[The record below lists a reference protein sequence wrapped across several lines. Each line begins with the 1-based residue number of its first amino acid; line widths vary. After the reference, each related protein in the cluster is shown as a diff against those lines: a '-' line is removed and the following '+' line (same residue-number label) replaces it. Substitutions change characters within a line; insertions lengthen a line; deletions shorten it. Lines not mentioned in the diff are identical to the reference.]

1 MKIKSNEDNWQKKKI
16 LNAKNHQVK
25 AFKYIN
31 DSVVIKRERGRIIH
45 LESREKLIDFAS
57 CSYLGLDLDE
67 RVIEASQHELEN
79 FGVNFA
85 IARTRLRVKSF
96 VILEDLLQK
105 IFCDSFVTLFS
116 SLHLTHLGFIPL
128 LSSGEMPSFPVKK
141 NGVYFIVDKTAHAS
155 IQINRGLMEQ
165 FGIVLVVDFQ
175 NDKELSNAFAFAY
188 KNEMTPISLSD
199 SVGSMGGI
207 VPLTHLFN
215 LAEEYNG
222 YVYLDDA
229 HGTSIYGKNGCG
241 FVLDYL
247 NNKFPR
253 RLILCSSLSKGFGA
267 NAAALLLPTSADKE
281 TVKQF
286 CTPYLFSNPPALS
299 IVNAAIKSAEIHLSD
314 ELTELQNKLWENVS
328 YFDALV
334 EENCVI
340 NRKLKI
346 PIRGLLIGDEEK
358 AIQCAEILRKNGF
371 FVLTAMYPTV
381 AKGRS
386 MLRFAFAADHKKE
399 HIFKFCSI
407 INEFKLNTQL

>member
-1 MKIKSNEDNWQKKKI
+1 MNMKLYEENWQKKKI
-16 LNAKNHQVK
+16 VNAKNHQRK
-25 AFKYIN
+25 AFEYIN
-31 DSVVIKRERGRIIH
+31 DSVVVKREKGRKIY
-45 LESREKLIDFAS
+45 LESNEKLIDFAS
-57 CSYLGLDLDE
+57 CSYFGLDLDE
-67 RVIEASQHELEN
+67 RIINASQNDIEN

-96 VILEDLLQK
+96 VILEELLQE
-105 IFCDSFVTLFS
+105 IFCNSFVTLFS

-128 LSSGEMPSFPVKK
+128 LGSGEMPSFPVKK

-165 FGIVLVVDFQ
+165 FGIVSVVDFQ
-175 NDKELSNAFAFAY
+175 EEKALSEAFSFAY
-188 KNEMTPISLSD
+188 KNDMTPISFSD
-199 SVGSMGGI
+199 SIGSMGGMA
-207 VPLTHLFN
+207 PLTLLFK

-241 FVLDYL
+241 YVLDYL
-247 NNKFPR
+247 KNKFPL

-267 NAAALLLPTSADKE
+267 NAAALSLPTYEDKE

-299 IVNAAIKSAEIHLSD
+299 VVNAAIKSAEIHLSK
-314 ELTELQNKLWENVS
+314 ELTELQNQLWENVS
-328 YFDALV
+328 YFDSLV
-334 EENCVI
+334 ESERVI
-340 NRKLKI
+340 NRNLLI
-346 PIRGLLIGDEEK
+346 PIRGLLIGNEEK
-358 AIQCAEILRKNGF
+358 AIFCAKTLRENGF

-381 AKGRS
+381 AKGKS

-399 HIFKFCSI
+399 EIFKFCNI
-407 INEFKLNTQL
+407 INEFKLNS